1 MKYAFVTAFAVI
13 LVAFVLIFF
22 TSGESFTGS
31 LLPELIG
38 FSLDGLLF
46 IGVLSLLQRKRD
58 RDAKRELKQ
67 SLEIHTTLLIEAIKS
82 GNPFHW
88 SKHAMHASQMAPLK
102 EYANTLYQGLEN
114 NSVTLGPLQI
124 KAFIETAD
132 EIYETLVGL
141 FPVAAQI
148 SSKHLAA
155 WSSVVSTIRLTKNTY
170 LSAKA
175 KHEAGEPLQWQKQSD
190 LALTIKEFLTAAYY
204 ISNEEPRT

>member
-1 MKYAFVTAFAVI
+1 MKYAFVTIFAVI
-13 LVAFVLIFF
+13 LAVLMLIFF
-22 TSGESFTGS
+22 TSGENFTGT

-58 RDAKRELKQ
+58 NDAKHELKQ

-114 NSVTLGPLQI
+114 GSVNLGALQI

-141 FPVAAQI
+141 LPVAAQI

-155 WSSVVSTIRLTKNTY
+155 WSSVVSTVRLSKNTY

-175 KHEAGEPLQWQKQSD
+175 KHDAGEPLQWPEQSD
-190 LALTIKEFLTAAYY
+190 LAPTIKEFLIAAYY

>member
-1 MKYAFVTAFAVI
+1 MKYAFVAVFAVI
-13 LVAFVLIFF
+13 LAVLMTIFAI
-22 TSGESFTGS
+22 SDESFTGT

-46 IGVLSLLQRKRD
+46 IGVLSLIQRKRD
-58 RDAKRELKQ
+58 RDSKRELKQ
-67 SLEIHTTLLIEAIKS
+67 SLEIHTTLLIEAIKT

-102 EYANTLYQGLEN
+102 EYANTLYKGLEN
-114 NSVTLGPLQI
+114 GSVTLGALQI

-141 FPVAAQI
+141 LPVAAQI
-148 SSKHLAA
+148 SSEHLAV
-155 WSSVVSTIRLTKNTY
+155 WSSVVSTVRLSKNSY
-170 LSAKA
+170 ISAKE
-175 KHEAGEPLQWQKQSD
+175 KHEAGEPLHWPEQSD

>member
-1 MKYAFVTAFAVI
+1 MKYAFVTTFAVI
-13 LVAFVLIFF
+13 LAVLMTIFAI
-22 TSGESFTGS
+22 SEESFTS
-31 LLPELIG
+31 TLLPELIG

-46 IGVLSLLQRKRD
+46 IGVLSLIQRKRD
-58 RDAKRELKQ
+58 HDSKRELKQ
-67 SLEIHTTLLIEAIKS
+67 SLEIHTTLLIEAIKT

-102 EYANTLYQGLEN
+102 EYANILYQGLEN
-114 NSVTLGPLQI
+114 GSMTLGALQI

-141 FPVAAQI
+141 LPVAAQI

-155 WSSVVSTIRLTKNTY
+155 WSSVVSTIRLSKNSY
-170 LSAKA
+170 ISAKQ
-175 KHEAGEPLQWQKQSD
+175 KHDAGEPLQWPEQSD

-204 ISNEEPRT
+204 ISNEKPRT

>member
-13 LVAFVLIFF
+13 LGALMLIFF

-46 IGVLSLLQRKRD
+46 IGALSLLQRKRD
-58 RDAKRELKQ
+58 HDAKRELKQ
-67 SLEIHTTLLIEAIKS
+67 SLEIHTTLIIEAIKS

-114 NSVTLGPLQI
+114 NSVTLGTLQI

-141 FPVAAQI
+141 LPVAAQI

-155 WSSVVSTIRLTKNTY
+155 WSSVVSTIRLSKNTY

-175 KHEAGEPLQWQKQSD
+175 KHEAGEPPQWPKQSD
-190 LALTIKEFLTAAYY
+190 LALTIKEFLAAAYY

>member
-1 MKYAFVTAFAVI
+1 MKYAFVITFAVI
-13 LVAFVLIFF
+13 LAVLMIIFAI
-22 TSGESFTGS
+22 SDESFTS
-31 LLPELIG
+31 TLLPELIG

-46 IGVLSLLQRKRD
+46 IGVLSLIQRKRD
-58 RDAKRELKQ
+58 HDSKRELKQ
-67 SLEIHTTLLIEAIKS
+67 SLGIHTTLLIEAIKT

-102 EYANTLYQGLEN
+102 EYANTLYLGLEN
-114 NSVTLGPLQI
+114 GSVTLGALQI

-141 FPVAAQI
+141 LPVAAQI

-155 WSSVVSTIRLTKNTY
+155 WSSVVSTIRLSKNSY
-170 LSAKA
+170 ISAKE
-175 KHEAGEPLQWQKQSD
+175 KHDAGEPLQWPEQSD
-190 LALTIKEFLTAAYY
+190 LAFTIKEFLTAAYY

>member
-1 MKYAFVTAFAVI
+1 MKYAFVTTFTVI
-13 LVAFVLIFF
+13 LAALIIIFAI
-22 TSGESFTGS
+22 SKESFTGT

-46 IGVLSLLQRKRD
+46 IGVLSLIQRKRD
-58 RDAKRELKQ
+58 YDSRRELKQ
-67 SLEIHTTLLIEAIKS
+67 GLEIHTTLLIEAIKT

-114 NSVTLGPLQI
+114 GSVILEASQI

-132 EIYETLVGL
+132 EIYEALVGL
-141 FPVAAQI
+141 LPVAAQI

-155 WSSVVSTIRLTKNTY
+155 WSSVVSTIRLSKSSY
-170 LSAKA
+170 ISAKQ
-175 KHEAGEPLQWQKQSD
+175 KHDAGEPLKWPKQSD

>member
-1 MKYAFVTAFAVI
+1 MLI
-13 LVAFVLIFF
+13 VLLRIFF
-22 TSGESFTGS
+22 NSGEPFTGT

-46 IGVLSLLQRKRD
+46 IGALSLIQQKRD
-58 RDAKRELKQ
+58 FDAKRELVQ

-102 EYANTLYQGLEN
+102 DYANTLYQGLEN
-114 NSVTLGPLQI
+114 GAVTLNGLQI
-124 KAFIETAD
+124 KAFIETSD

-141 FPVAAQI
+141 LPVAAQI

-155 WSSVVSTIRLTKNTY
+155 WSSVVSTIRLSKNTY
-170 LSAKA
+170 LSAKE
-175 KHEAGEPLQWQKQSD
+175 KHEEGAPLQWPEQSD
-190 LALTIKEFLTAAYY
+190 LALTIKEFLAAAYY
-204 ISNEEPRT
+204 ISNAKPRT